1 MSYCVCVCGQYFW
14 FEAKLWCDCP
24 FWLDDLRD
32 SCVCECLESE
42 FPESF
47 QKPFNHDFSSKDL
60 INQEGK
66 PQAVVNHTLDA
77 KAFKGWVEV
86 NNPWTNDDE
95 TDNGGFFLV
104 NNTIPPLWRQYF
116 QNTQGLMF
124 VVDNNDRDQVVEVRN
139 ELHRMLN
146 EDELH
151 DAVLLVFDSRAPVQP
166 LVKGFTGGLDWLFNN
181 NANKV

>member
-47 QKPFNHDFSSKDL
+47 KKPFNHDFSSKDL
-60 INQEGK
+60 IYQEGK
-66 PQAVVNHTLDA
+66 PQAVVNCTLDA

-86 NNPWTNDDE
+86 NNMMRLT
-95 TDNGGFFLV
+95 
-104 NNTIPPLWRQYF
+104 
-116 QNTQGLMF
+116 M
-124 VVDNNDRDQVVEVRN
+124 VDS
-139 ELHRMLN
+139 
-146 EDELH
+146 
-151 DAVLLVFDSRAPVQP
+151 F
-166 LVKGFTGGLDWLFNN
+166 
-181 NANKV
+181 

>member
-1 MSYCVCVCGQYFW
+1 M
-14 FEAKLWCDCP
+14 WCDCP

-104 NNTIPPLWRQYF
+104 NNTVSFLPLSYSYGF
-116 QNTQGLMF
+116 DGSFSFAAEMTS
-124 VVDNNDRDQVVEVRN
+124 
-139 ELHRMLN
+139 EL
-146 EDELH
+146 
-151 DAVLLVFDSRAPVQP
+151 VL
-166 LVKGFTGGLDWLFNN
+166 GFLIR
-181 NANKV
+181 V

>member
-95 TDNGGFFLV
+95 TDNG
-104 NNTIPPLWRQYF
+104 TSRF
-116 QNTQGLMF
+116 QSTCATSSEGLY
-124 VVDNNDRDQVVEVRN
+124 
-139 ELHRMLN
+139 
-146 EDELH
+146 
-151 DAVLLVFDSRAPVQP
+151 
-166 LVKGFTGGLDWLFNN
+166 GGIGLALQQ
-181 NANKV
+181 